1 MLLCILQIPGE
12 HRVLAANS
20 PKDAQQVLRHLA
32 DFHPS
37 LPLWRQ
43 QRPLVSIDE
52 AEAAFDTS
60 DAAAKGTVIV
70 RCS

>member
-20 PKDAQQVLRHLA
+20 PKD
-32 DFHPS
+32 
-37 LPLWRQ
+37 
-43 QRPLVSIDE
+43 VSIDE

>member
-43 QRPLVSIDE
+43 QRPSVSIDE